1 MTVGWTYVAMGWTF
15 MSMAMGWTYVTFRW
29 VYVQKLSL
37 PQVKECNDTPSTFCL
52 FGVTTI
58 FLTECSV
65 L

>member
-1 MTVGWTYVAMGWTF
+1 
-15 MSMAMGWTYVTFRW
+15 MSMAMGWTYVAFRW

-37 PQVKECNDTPSTFCL
+37 PQVKEYNDTPSTFCL
-52 FGVTTI
+52 LGAATI